1 MAEKRKKG
9 TAKERSAPTRGTAPS
24 SPDMDK
30 LEKFEASPEAQAAVP
45 SDVDAMGKDKRREVI
60 GQAYGPSRRSQ
71 FAVLGGVLAVFAVI
85 IIGFS
90 LIAGKADETP
100 KSNPDKAPWSRA
112 DAPQREP
119 VRPQ

>member
-1 MAEKRKKG
+1 MAEERKKG
-9 TAKERSAPTRGTAPS
+9 TPKEKSAPTRGTAPS
-24 SPDMDK
+24 SPDMDS

-45 SDVDAMGKDKRREVI
+45 SDVDAMGKDKRRAVI
-60 GQAYGPSRRSQ
+60 GKAYGPSRGRQ

-90 LIAGKADETP
+90 LIAAKADETP

-112 DAPQREP
+112 DAQQREP
-119 VRPQ
+119 IRPQ